1 VFVFCEIKPVPIIIG
16 ARAPQKFKT
25 TQHSN
30 YPRTQLRGTRTPLSR
45 RRHKIAFGSRL
56 HAQLVVTATPC
67 AHARSASAREVEV
80 NEERRIISTAVSRSW
95 PLASRASHA

>member
-30 YPRTQLRGTRTPLSR
+30 YPRTQLRNSHPAVSATS
-45 RRHKIAFGSRL
+45 HEIAFGCT
-56 HAQLVVTATPC
+56 QLVVTAMPC
-67 AHARSASAREVEV
+67 AHARSF
-80 NEERRIISTAVSRSW
+80 STRG
-95 PLASRASHA
+95 RG